1 MYGVKKTTQVRVRQI
16 AEMSGRGCS
25 IKEIYAEVKG
35 GMGDLIEHRSKLRR
49 WGVW

>member
-1 MYGVKKTTQVRVRQI
+1 MGVRQI

-35 GMGDLIEHRSKLRR
+35 GMGDLIERNGLAYRNDGNER
-49 WGVW
+49 